1 MKLTL
6 IQDLAVPETEITI
19 RCTGVD
25 ARLQRLI
32 DHIRQYGFSITGYQE
47 NKEYQLPLET
57 IFYMDSADGRTF
69 LYQKEGVYECRDTLA
84 VLENKLKKT
93 TFVRISKNCILNTTY
108 LDHVEPLFNHRLK
121 AVLSNSETLVVT
133 RSYVELLRNSLR
145 GV

>member
-19 RCTGVD
+19 RCAGID

-32 DHIRQYGFSITGYQE
+32 DHIRQYGFSITGYQD
-47 NKEYQLPLET
+47 NKEYRLPLET
-57 IFYMDSADGRTF
+57 ICYMDSADGRTF
-69 LYQKEGVYECRDTLA
+69 LYQKEGVYECRETLA
-84 VLENKLKKT
+84 VLEDILKRT
-93 TFVRISKNCILNTTY
+93 VFVRISKNCILNTAY

-121 AVLSNSETLVVT
+121 AVLTNGETLVVT
-133 RSYVELLRNSLR
+133 RSYVELLRNALK

>member
-1 MKLTL
+1 MKLML
-6 IQDLAVPETEITI
+6 IQDLAVSETEITI
-19 RCTGVD
+19 RYTGMD

-32 DHIRQYGFSITGYQE
+32 DYIRQFGFSITGYQE

-57 IFYMDSADGRTF
+57 IFYIDSVDGHTF
-69 LYQKEGVYECRDTLA
+69 LYQKEGVYECRETLA

-93 TFVRISKNCILNTTY
+93 VFVRISKNCILNTTY

-121 AVLSNSETLVVT
+121 AVLNNGETLVVT
-133 RSYVELLRNSLR
+133 RSYMELLRDSLK